1 MNRTEKMLQV
11 DDSVQRTRS
20 ELHGLLSLSPGARDV
35 LPHLAGVERA
45 LKALGAAA
53 FDSLPSFVLKRAAMQ
68 LESVLPEPVGPGIAD
83 LRARLA
89 KALVAHEQ
97 ASASAAAAAAPA
109 AAAPPPTY
117 ISNDKLQVSEA
128 TITEF
133 MRVVEASQRSF

>member
-1 MNRTEKMLQV
+1 MNRTEKMPQV
-11 DDSVQRTRS
+11 DDSLQRMRS
-20 ELHGLLSLSPGARDV
+20 ELHGLLSLSPGAREV

-45 LKALGAAA
+45 LKSLGAAA

-89 KALVAHEQ
+89 KALAAHEQ
-97 ASASAAAAAAPA
+97 ASAPTAAAAP
-109 AAAPPPTY
+109 PPPTY

>member
-1 MNRTEKMLQV
+1 MNKTEKMSPV
-11 DDSVQRTRS
+11 DDSVQRMRS
-20 ELHGLLSLSPGARDV
+20 ELHGLLSLSPGAREV

-53 FDSLPSFVLKRAAMQ
+53 FDSLPSFVLKRGAMQ

-89 KALVAHEQ
+89 KALAAHEQ
-97 ASASAAAAAAPA
+97 ASASAAAAPASA
-109 AAAPPPTY
+109 AAPPTY